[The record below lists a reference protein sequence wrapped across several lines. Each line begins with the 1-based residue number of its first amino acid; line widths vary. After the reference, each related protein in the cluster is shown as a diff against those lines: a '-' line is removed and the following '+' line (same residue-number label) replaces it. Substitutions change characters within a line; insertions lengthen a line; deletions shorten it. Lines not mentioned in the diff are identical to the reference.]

1 MMMKVVTMVGT
12 SIFENFFEN
21 NDNSTV
27 RNYYEDLKNKREN
40 EYARN
45 ERKINNIK
53 KEISKW
59 IDKEKDKFNISAEVK
74 SLKKI
79 SDELKEDLEVYL
91 LASDTVISRL
101 AGEILQEFIPKI
113 VPKCEVKKL
122 EIIKDLQIWYRKD
135 FNKGMSNLIS
145 KIYEISGEY
154 WDNVVINITGGYK
167 ATIPYLT
174 ILAQINNCPIYYIFE
189 DTDALIK
196 IPNIPF
202 SKDWFD
208 WEEIAKY
215 NEEFLK
221 LEKGIDSKDDYEKLI
236 RSEFYQKYS
245 FLIWTSEDTFAEL
258 NPIGKIIFEKF
269 KTLYFV
275 FRVTKE
281 VADKIDND
289 ENLNR
294 LLKEKFW
301 KKGIRERK
309 TEIKNGHYVY
319 DDGNNSLRVFYREVN
334 GILHVYKVFNDHNK
348 YELYLKQQPFKK
360 EILNQEFFEKRI
372 KKEVQNV

>member
-1 MMMKVVTMVGT
+1 MKVITPVGT

-27 RNYYEDLKNKREN
+27 KNYYNDLKNLRES
-40 EYARN
+40 EYAKN
-45 ERKINNIK
+45 ETKINNIK

-91 LASDTVISRL
+91 LASDTVLSKL

-154 WDNVVINITGGYK
+154 WDNVIINITGGYK

-202 SKDWFD
+202 SKDW
-208 WEEIAKY
+208 Y
-215 NEEFLK
+215 
-221 LEKGIDSKDDYEKLI
+221 
-236 RSEFYQKYS
+236 
-245 FLIWTSEDTFAEL
+245 
-258 NPIGKIIFEKF
+258 
-269 KTLYFV
+269 
-275 FRVTKE
+275 
-281 VADKIDND
+281 
-289 ENLNR
+289 
-294 LLKEKFW
+294 
-301 KKGIRERK
+301 
-309 TEIKNGHYVY
+309 
-319 DDGNNSLRVFYREVN
+319 
-334 GILHVYKVFNDHNK
+334 
-348 YELYLKQQPFKK
+348 
-360 EILNQEFFEKRI
+360 
-372 KKEVQNV
+372 